1 MKILIIRHAD
11 PDNDNNTLTNIGF
24 EEAKV
29 LSDYLKDYH
38 FDEVYTSDYARAK
51 LTCDE
56 VMKYHDNEVNIV
68 SWLREFDTRVCI
80 PNGQENNMTWD
91 IYPDYYTKLDDFYD
105 KDKYLDLPFLKD
117 VKEKY
122 QEVINKFDEVLEK
135 NGYQRDGMVYKV
147 KKENTK
153 TIVLFCHFGV
163 MCVLMSHLMNIPY
176 SLLAC
181 TTCCPP
187 TGITTFITEERK
199 EGIAGYR
206 MNGFGD
212 VSHLRMANMQPSF
225 HARFCEIFHSNDR
238 H

>member
-1 MKILIIRHAD
+1 MRILIIRHAD
-11 PDNDNNTLTNIGF
+11 PDYEHNTLTEVGF
-24 EEAKV
+24 KEAKV
-29 LSDYLKDYH
+29 LRDYLKEYD
-38 FDEVYTSDYARAK
+38 FDEVYTSDYPRAK

-56 VMKYHDNEVNIV
+56 VMKYHDNEVNVV
-68 SWLREFDTRVCI
+68 SWLREFDSRVNI
-80 PNGQENNMTWD
+80 PNGQSNNITWD
-91 IYPDYYTKLDDFYD
+91 IYPDYYTKLNDFYD
-105 KDKYLDLPFLKD
+105 KDKYFDLPFMKE

-122 QEVINKFDEVLEK
+122 QEVVNSFDEIMEK
-135 NGYQRDGMVYKV
+135 NGYQRDGLLYKV
-147 KKENTK
+147 NKENKK

-187 TGITTFITEERK
+187 TGITTFITEERIK
-199 EGIAGYR
+199 GKAIFR

-212 VSHLRMANMQPSF
+212 ISHLRKCGLIPSF
-225 HARFCEIFHSNDR
+225 HARFCEVYSSEER